1 MHIKDSIFI
10 DEEKGMMYARTFND
24 EIVTFK
30 IIYIPTYDVS
40 EESIKECEELERS
53 YEVN

>member
-1 MHIKDSIFI
+1 MHIKDIIFI
-10 DEEKGMMYARTFND
+10 DEEKGMMYAKTFDD

-30 IIYIPTYDVS
+30 IIYSRGYDVS
-40 EESIKECEELERS
+40 EESIKECEELEKS